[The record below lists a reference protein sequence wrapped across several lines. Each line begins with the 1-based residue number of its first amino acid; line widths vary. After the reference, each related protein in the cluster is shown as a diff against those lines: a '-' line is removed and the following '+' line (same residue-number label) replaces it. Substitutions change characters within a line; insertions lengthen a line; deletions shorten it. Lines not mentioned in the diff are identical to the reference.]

1 MRILSWNILHGGGS
15 RTSSILEAIARHD
28 PDLLTLQEVRSIEGR
43 DPLIEG
49 LDELGLRHRVLSPT
63 SGPRQ
68 NGVLVAARRPF
79 EAAPFSAAI
88 GAGGGTAGAPVYAL
102 RCHFEG
108 KGAEPPLQLIA
119 VRFPQKQDQVPLFE
133 ALLALPSA
141 WRLGSSLLIGD
152 FNCGIPFED
161 SETRTFACTAW
172 FQQLLRQGWIDAWR
186 RRHRQGREFSWIS
199 RPQGHGFRYDHA
211 LVSPELDQRI
221 TAVTYDHEVR
231 TEGHSDHSALLLEA

>member
-28 PDLLTLQEVRSIEGR
+28 PDLLTLQEVRDAEGR
-43 DPLIEG
+43 HPLLQG
-49 LDELGLRHRVLSPT
+49 LDELGFRHRVLSPT
-63 SGPRQ
+63 SSPRE

-79 EAAPFSAAI
+79 QAAPFPDDTASVPHRP
-88 GAGGGTAGAPVYAL
+88 AGAVYAL
-102 RCHFEG
+102 RCHFDGE
-108 KGAEPPLQLIA
+108 GAEPPLELIA
-119 VRFPQKQDQVPLFE
+119 VRFPQKQAQVPLFE
-133 ALLALPSA
+133 ALLALPSD
-141 WRLGSSLLIGD
+141 WLLGSSLLLGD

-161 SETRTFACTAW
+161 SDTRTFVCTAW
-172 FQQLLRQGWIDAWR
+172 FQQLLCQGWIDAWR
-186 RRHRQGREFSWIS
+186 RRHPQVREFSWFS